1 MTKYDLNLRDYWR
14 VIRKRKFIVIF
25 TLLAMVVFSFVSAII
40 TRPVPLYR
48 TNATIK
54 FEKVAVVQGLFDQ
67 AYLSAGNLETEAA
80 VIKSYYIQE
89 LVAKRLNLIPK
100 DAPPDAVR
108 NNSKYIGVI
117 LDLKDKIQTELDGLS
132 NIINILVTSTD
143 PKLAQN
149 IANTVAKVYS
159 EEHAANLNRRSRES
173 RKFIELQLAISKDK
187 LAKSE
192 EAVKIFREKNR
203 FVTLEAES
211 SALTSQLA
219 SLRDAHDK
227 DYAVYQQVV
236 QMMRFLVGAEDRNLP
251 SDQAFSF
258 AGATSA
264 YNSLHDKLVQLMLQR
279 NMLLLG
285 YTENFPQVMEIK
297 KQIQEVLK
305 AMRMQLSVQEKTLAG
320 SLGLLR
326 GQMADIDGRLRVI
339 PEKGLELTRLERT
352 VGVEKEVY
360 TLLEKKYQEALIQEA
375 VKVEEVQIVKPALE
389 PTVPVNMP
397 KTGVNTL
404 LGLIIGLILGVVFAF
419 LVETFDTSIG
429 AIEEIEAFL
438 ETRVLGI
445 IPYLKME
452 DVREALKGQL
462 AGDVQDEM
470 LKRQFRLIS
479 HFLPTSTLAEN
490 YRALRT
496 NFNFLSIEKD
506 IKSVVFTSTYPE
518 EGKTSV
524 TCNLAI
530 TMAQTG
536 RKVLLIDGDFRRPVI
551 SRVFGIEAVP
561 GFTDV
566 ILGNY
571 EWRSV
576 IRSVTDLMMGKM
588 SVEDVTKTPG
598 LDNLYILTSGTSA
611 PNPAELISSKSVGE
625 LMAVFRREYDMVLID
640 APPVLAATDATI
652 WSGMADGVILV
663 YQVGR
668 AARGALKRA
677 KAQLDNVK
685 AQILGIVLNGL
696 KADISPDFTYQD
708 KYDYYYGGYGHDK
721 RKKKTLTQ
729 KVYLFFQAF
738 RTRGVSAVVPRKKEG
753 AAGSGAGH
761 GKPES
766 PGAGSSSPQAVDG
779 LPRPGAD
786 VPQAAD
792 EPPRHSTEAKPAR
805 AAAAESHRRAD
816 QAPAGRSSSVKKL
829 LLLLCLVLLIAG
841 VLFQRGYLSPD
852 KFNMSRDAVRE
863 QKKQPRTPL
872 PGKED
877 RPGEKHGE
885 TRSVKDSPSPA
896 PYLAAAAMESRPRKP
911 QETGAQQAQ
920 APDAKPQK
928 PAEAQTTAAAG
939 DTTPRPDAGG
949 QKGKSYVIRIATF
962 SGLPK
967 AQELVDQLSKNGITA
982 FSREFKMPDER
993 AFHRVYIGP
1002 FEDYKGAAGF
1012 VRKNKIRALYP
1023 DSVIRQLPAGP

>member
-14 VIRKRKFIVIF
+14 VIKKRKFIVIF
-25 TLLAMVVFSFVSAII
+25 TLLAMVTFSFISAIV
-40 TRPVPLYR
+40 TRPVPLYK

-54 FEKVAVVQGLFDQ
+54 FEKVATVAGLYDQSVVSG
-67 AYLSAGNLETEAA
+67 GNLETEAA
-80 VIKSYYIQE
+80 VIKSYYVQE
-89 LVAKRLNLIPK
+89 LVAKRLKLIPK
-100 DAPPDAVR
+100 DASQEMVR
-108 NNSKYIGVI
+108 NNSKYINII

-132 NIINILVTSTD
+132 SMINIVVTSTD
-143 PKLAQN
+143 PKLAMS
-149 IANTVAKVYS
+149 IANTVAQVYS
-159 EEHAANLNRRSRES
+159 EEHAANLNKRTTES
-173 RKFIELQLAISKDK
+173 RKFIESQLVISKDK

-203 FVTLEAES
+203 FVTLEGES
-211 SALTSQLA
+211 SALSSQLA

-236 QMMRFLVGAEDRNLP
+236 QTLRFLLGAEDRNLS
-251 SDQAFSF
+251 SDQTFSF
-258 AGATSA
+258 TGATSA
-264 YNSLHDKLVQLMLQR
+264 YNNLNDKLVQLTLQR

-285 YTENFPQVMEIK
+285 YTENFPQVMELK
-297 KQIQEVLK
+297 RQIQEVLK
-305 AMRMQLSVQEKTLAG
+305 AMRNQLSSQEKTLAAN
-320 SLGLLR
+320 LIMLR
-326 GQMADIDGRLRVI
+326 RQMAEIEEKLRRI
-339 PEKGLELTRLERT
+339 PEKGLDLTRLERT

-389 PTVPVNMP
+389 STVPINTP
-397 KTGVNTL
+397 KTGVNII
-404 LGLIIGLILGVVFAF
+404 LGMIIGLILGVVFAF
-419 LVETFDTSIG
+419 LIETFDTSIG

-445 IPYLKME
+445 IPYLKIE
-452 DVREALKGQL
+452 DVKQALKDQL
-462 AGDVQDEM
+462 AGDVHDEM

-496 NFNFLSIEKD
+496 NFNFLSVEKN
-506 IKSVVFTSTYPE
+506 IKSVTFTSTYPE

-598 LDNLYILTSGTSA
+598 LDNLYILTSGTNA
-611 PNPAELISSKSVGE
+611 PNPAELIGSKSVNE
-625 LMAVFRREYDMVLID
+625 LMAVFRNEYDMVLVD

-652 WSGMADGVILV
+652 WSGMTDGVILV

-668 AARGALKRA
+668 AARGALRRA

-685 AQILGIVLNGL
+685 AQVLGIVLNGL

-721 RKKKTLTQ
+721 KKKKTFAQKVFLFFKAIQTKGVSTVLSRKKKEEAAGGEVRDQ
-729 KVYLFFQAF
+729 KMAVP
-738 RTRGVSAVVPRKKEG
+738 TSSAVIDQKI
-753 AAGSGAGH
+753 
-761 GKPES
+761 ES
-766 PGAGSSSPQAVDG
+766 PAPEALSPQT
-779 LPRPGAD
+779 
-786 VPQAAD
+786 AD
-792 EPPRHSTEAKPAR
+792 EPTP
-805 AAAAESHRRAD
+805 
-816 QAPAGRSSSVKKL
+816 QATDEKLPGRTALVKKL
-829 LLLLCLVLLIAG
+829 ILLLCLVFLIIG
-841 VLFQRGYLSPD
+841 VLFQTGYLSLDMFTKNAAIPE
-852 KFNMSRDAVRE
+852 KRIQP
-863 QKKQPRTPL
+863 QKSSPK
-872 PGKED
+872 KEAS
-877 RPGEKHGE
+877 ENTELKKSE
-885 TRSVKDSPSPA
+885 STKDSP
-896 PYLAAAAMESRPRKP
+896 AAASI
-911 QETGAQQAQ
+911 Q
-920 APDAKPQK
+920 APAAPQAKPQK
-928 PAEAQTTAAAG
+928 PLEAKTQKTVETQATMAAG
-939 DTTPRPDAGG
+939 EIKRQPDTDKQQDKP
-949 QKGKSYVIRIATF
+949 YVIRIATF
-962 SGLPK
+962 SNPLK
-967 AQELVDQLSKNGITA
+967 AQEMVDQLQKNGITA
-982 FSREFKMPDER
+982 FIKQVTMPDKGVFNR
-993 AFHRVYIGP
+993 IYIGH
-1002 FEDYKGAAGF
+1002 FEDHQSAVVF
-1012 VRKNKIRALYP
+1012 ITERRIRDLYP
-1023 DSVIRQLPAGP
+1023 DSVIRKLPVEQKEIK

>member
-14 VIRKRKFIVIF
+14 VIKKRKFIVIF
-25 TLLAMVVFSFVSAII
+25 TLLAMVVFSFISAII
-40 TRPVPLYR
+40 TRPTPLYK

-54 FEKVAVVQGLFDQ
+54 FEKVASVPGLYDQ
-67 AYLSAGNLETEAA
+67 AIFSSGNLEAEAA
-80 VIKSYYIQE
+80 VIRSYYIQE

-100 DAPPDAVR
+100 DTSQEMVR
-108 NNSKYIGVI
+108 NNSKYINII
-117 LDLKDKIQTELDGLS
+117 LDLKDKIQTEIDGLS
-132 NIINILVTSTD
+132 GMINIVVTSTD
-143 PKLAQN
+143 PKLAQS
-149 IANTVAKVYS
+149 IANTVAQVYS
-159 EEHAANLNRRSRES
+159 DEHEASLNKRTTES
-173 RKFIELQLAISKDK
+173 RKFIESQLAITKEK

-192 EAVKIFREKNR
+192 EAVKVFREKNK
-203 FVTLEAES
+203 FVTLEGES
-211 SALTSQLA
+211 SSLSSQLA
-219 SLRDAHDK
+219 GLRDAHDK
-227 DYAVYQQVV
+227 DHAVYQQAV
-236 QMMRFLVGAEDRNLP
+236 QMLQFLQGAEDRNLS

-264 YNSLHDKLVQLMLQR
+264 YNSLNDRLVQLTLQK

-285 YTENFPQVMEIK
+285 YTENFPQVVEIK

-305 AMRMQLSVQEKTLAG
+305 AMRTQLSAQGKNLAA
-320 SLGLLR
+320 SLSLLR
-326 GQMADIDGRLRVI
+326 RQTADIEDKLRRI
-339 PEKGLELTRLERT
+339 PEKGLDLTRLERT
-352 VGVEKEVY
+352 VGVDKEVY

-389 PTVPVNMP
+389 QTVPVNTP
-397 KTGVNTL
+397 KTGVNTI
-404 LGLIIGLILGVVFAF
+404 LGMIIGLILGVVFAF
-419 LVETFDTSIG
+419 LIETFDTSIG

-445 IPYLKME
+445 IPYLKIE
-452 DVREALKGQL
+452 DVKEALKDQL
-462 AGDVQDEM
+462 AGDVHDEM

-496 NFNFLSIEKD
+496 NFNFLSVEKD
-506 IKSVVFTSTYPE
+506 IKTVTFTSTYPE

-571 EWRSV
+571 EWRNV

-598 LDNLYILTSGTSA
+598 LDNLYLLTSGTSA
-611 PNPAELISSKSVGE
+611 PNPAELIGSKIVNE
-625 LMAVFRREYDMVLID
+625 LIAVFRNEYDMVLID

-652 WSGMADGVILV
+652 WSGMTDGVILV

-721 RKKKTLTQ
+721 KKKKTFVQ
-729 KVYLFFQAF
+729 KVFLFFKAIQ
-738 RTRGVSAVVPRKKEG
+738 TKGVSAVLSRKKE
-753 AAGSGAGH
+753 AAASGELMEQKVELPTSSAVMDQRVEAPV
-761 GKPES
+761 PEIK
-766 PGAGSSSPQAVDG
+766 SPQTTDEPVTQITDEKP
-779 LPRPGAD
+779 L
-786 VPQAAD
+786 QATD
-792 EPPRHSTEAKPAR
+792 EPPLQATEEKPPGR
-805 AAAAESHRRAD
+805 ASL
-816 QAPAGRSSSVKKL
+816 VKKL
-829 LLLLCLVLLIAG
+829 ILLLCLIFLILG
-841 VLFQRGYLSPD
+841 VLFQAGYLSLDMFTNKAATP
-852 KFNMSRDAVRE
+852 
-863 QKKQPRTPL
+863 KKQIQPQKPSPRKAMSENEGL
-872 PGKED
+872 K
-877 RPGEKHGE
+877 K
-885 TRSVKDSPSPA
+885 SQAIKDSQAVAPSPA
-896 PYLAAAAMESRPRKP
+896 SVAPESK
-911 QETGAQQAQ
+911 T
-920 APDAKPQK
+920 QK
-928 PAEAQTTAAAG
+928 PLETKATMAAG
-939 DTTPRPDAGG
+939 EIKQQTKP
-949 QKGKSYVIRIATF
+949 YVIRIATF
-962 SGLPK
+962 SNPIK
-967 AQELVDQLSKNGITA
+967 AQEMVDQLQENGITA
-982 FSREFKMPDER
+982 FIKQVTMPDKGVFNR
-993 AFHRVYIGP
+993 IYIGH
-1002 FEDYKGAAGF
+1002 FEDHQSAAVF
-1012 VRKNKIRALYP
+1012 IKEMRIRDLYP
-1023 DSVIRQLPAGP
+1023 DSVIRKLPVEQKDMKGAS

>member
-40 TRPVPLYR
+40 TRPVPLYK

-54 FEKVAVVQGLFDQ
+54 FEKVAIVPGLYDQSVVSG
-67 AYLSAGNLETEAA
+67 GNLETEAA

-89 LVAKRLNLIPK
+89 LVAKQLNLIPK
-100 DAPPDAVR
+100 DASQEMVR
-108 NNSKYIGVI
+108 NNSKYINII

-132 NIINILVTSTD
+132 SMINIVVTSTD

-149 IANTVAKVYS
+149 IANTVAQVYR
-159 EEHAANLNRRSRES
+159 EQHAANLNKRTTES
-173 RKFIELQLAISKDK
+173 RKFIELQLMVSKDK

-192 EAVKIFREKNR
+192 EAVKIFREKNK
-203 FVTLEAES
+203 FVTLEGES
-211 SALTSQLA
+211 SALSSQLA
-219 SLRDAHDK
+219 GLRDAYDK
-227 DYAVYQQVV
+227 DHAVYQQVL
-236 QMMRFLVGAEDRNLP
+236 QMLQFLQGVEDRNL
-251 SDQAFSF
+251 SADQAFSF
-258 AGATSA
+258 TGATGA
-264 YNSLHDKLVQLMLQR
+264 YNSLNDRLVQLTLQK

-285 YTENFPQVMEIK
+285 YTDNFPQVMEIK

-305 AMRMQLSVQEKTLAG
+305 AMRTQLSAQGKSIAA
-320 SLGLLR
+320 SLNLSR
-326 GQMADIDGRLRVI
+326 RQIADIEDKLRMI
-339 PEKGLELTRLERT
+339 PEKGLDLTRLERT

-360 TLLEKKYQEALIQEA
+360 ILLEKKHQEALIQEA
-375 VKVEEVQIVKPALE
+375 VKVEEVQVVKPALE
-389 PTVPVNMP
+389 PTVPVNTP
-397 KTGVNTL
+397 KTGVNTI
-404 LGLIIGLILGVVFAF
+404 LGMIIGLILGVVFAF
-419 LVETFDTSIG
+419 LIETFDTSIG

-445 IPYLKME
+445 IPYLKIE
-452 DVREALKGQL
+452 DVKEALKDQL
-462 AGDVQDEM
+462 AGDVHDEM

-496 NFNFLSIEKD
+496 NFNFLSVEKD
-506 IKSVVFTSTYPE
+506 IKTVTFTSTYPE

-551 SRVFGIEAVP
+551 SRVFGIDAVP

-611 PNPAELISSKSVGE
+611 PNPAELIGSKSVSD
-625 LMAVFRREYDMVLID
+625 LIAIFRKEYDMVLID

-652 WSGMADGVILV
+652 WSGMADGAILV

-721 RKKKTLTQ
+721 KKKKTVTQ
-729 KVYLFFQAF
+729 KVFLFFQAIQ
-738 RTRGVSAVVPRKKEG
+738 TKGISTVLPRKKQE
-753 AAGSGAGH
+753 AASSEAGDQ
-761 GKPES
+761 KI
-766 PGAGSSSPQAVDG
+766 
-779 LPRPGAD
+779 
-786 VPQAAD
+786 
-792 EPPRHSTEAKPAR
+792 EPPPPEKSPPQTTKEKPIQTTEENPT
-805 AAAAESHRRAD
+805 
-816 QAPAGRSSSVKKL
+816 GRVPLVKKL
-829 LLLLCLVLLIAG
+829 ILLLCLISLILG
-841 VLFQRGYLSPD
+841 VLFQTGYLSPD
-852 KFNMSRDAVRE
+852 MVTKKAAIPE
-863 QKKQPRTPL
+863 QKIQLQKPS
-872 PGKED
+872 
-877 RPGEKHGE
+877 PGEE
-885 TRSVKDSPSPA
+885 TSDNGGLKKSKPIKDS
-896 PYLAAAAMESRPRKP
+896 LAAVSASMSAAPEPKP
-911 QETGAQQAQ
+911 HKPLETQATMAAGEIKRQ
-920 APDAKPQK
+920 PDANKQQDKP
-928 PAEAQTTAAAG
+928 
-939 DTTPRPDAGG
+939 
-949 QKGKSYVIRIATF
+949 YVIRIATSSNLF
-962 SGLPK
+962 K
-967 AQELVDQLSKNGITA
+967 AKELVDQLQKNGITA
-982 FSREFKMPDER
+982 FIKQVTMPGKGVFNR
-993 AFHRVYIGP
+993 IYIGH
-1002 FEDYKGAAGF
+1002 FQDHQSAMVFIKEK
-1012 VRKNKIRALYP
+1012 RIRDLYP
-1023 DSVIRQLPAGP
+1023 DSVIRKLPVEQKNK